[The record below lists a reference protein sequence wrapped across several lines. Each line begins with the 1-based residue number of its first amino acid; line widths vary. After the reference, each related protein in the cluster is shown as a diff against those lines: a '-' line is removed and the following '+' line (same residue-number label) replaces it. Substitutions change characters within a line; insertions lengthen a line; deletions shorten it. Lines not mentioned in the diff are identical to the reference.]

1 MARKIARVK
10 NVGTLGEIMPQ
21 GVDVGYWDFL
31 YQKSTVINP
40 NFYPGDRVVLPDGR
54 VFRYGREHASTDLNP
69 LAVEAGTGI
78 CGTGNLSDDGV
89 SASTNR
95 AQVVGDRELR
105 FASQTFAK
113 DELRGGYVVIYS
125 TVLYQQA
132 GIIGNNACSSSAL
145 TVYLDRPLNG
155 AVTSSQF
162 CEILPNPYYF
172 LGRDADSY
180 NSVLG
185 IPMVTPS
192 TAEYFWLQTWGPLWV
207 NPGASGGI
215 GGGGGER
222 QVVFWVDGTLR
233 LHDNSYKGTQHAG
246 FILNMDSSGNVGP
259 PFIMLQISP

>member
-1 MARKIARVK
+1 MSRKVAKVK
-10 NVGTLGEIMPQ
+10 YVGSAGQVVPQ
-21 GVDVGYWDFL
+21 GEGIGYWDFL
-31 YQKSTVINP
+31 YSKSTVINP
-40 NFYPGDRVVLPDGR
+40 DFYVGDRVVLPDGR

-69 LAVEAGTGI
+69 LDVEAATGVFCTGTM
-78 CGTGNLSDDGV
+78 SDDGV
-89 SASTNR
+89 AASTNR
-95 AQVVGDRELR
+95 AQAVGDRELR

-125 TVLYQQA
+125 TVVYQQA
-132 GIIGNNACSSSAL
+132 GIVGNNACSGTAL

-155 AVTSSQF
+155 AVTSSQY
-162 CEILPNPYYF
+162 CEILPNPYLY

-180 NSVLG
+180 NAVMG

-207 NPGASGGI
+207 NPGAGPT

-233 LHDNSYKGTQHAG
+233 LHDDSYKGAQHAG
-246 FILNMDSSGNVGP
+246 FILQMDPHGSDGP